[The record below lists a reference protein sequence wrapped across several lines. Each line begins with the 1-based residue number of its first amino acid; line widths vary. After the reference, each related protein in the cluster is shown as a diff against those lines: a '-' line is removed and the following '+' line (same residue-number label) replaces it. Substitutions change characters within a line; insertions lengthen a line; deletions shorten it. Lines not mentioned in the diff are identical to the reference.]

1 MHFFH
6 LKSTK
11 YSLSIRHAFHR
22 AIRRA
27 FLRALRRIFTE
38 IVDNAVRCVACFRG
52 LGCFTG
58 FVFKGC
64 VVRLYTHIYTY
75 IHIYIQKCIHTYK
88 QTYIHTYTHTH
99 TYIHTYRYACMHA
112 YTHARGHHACDTYLA
127 QKCVT
132 CMVATWPP
140 CMWDIFGPKMCHPE
154 VHVLL
159 VRMCGYLY
167 VCIIACMYVCR
178 YVNVC
183 MHTCL
188 HTCMHVY
195 IRTYIHTC
203 MDAMSIV

>member
-1 MHFFH
+1 MRGFFYGGRGFFAVSISAGLATFARCIFFTLNSLSDAFFH

-88 QTYIHTYTHTH
+88 QTYIHTYTHT
-99 TYIHTYRYACMHA
+99 YIHTYIQICMHA
-112 YTHARGHHACDTYLA
+112 CIH
-127 QKCVT
+127 T
-132 CMVATWPP
+132 CTWPP
-140 CMWDIFGPKMCHPE
+140 CM
-154 VHVLL
+154 
-159 VRMCGYLY
+159 
-167 VCIIACMYVCR
+167 
-178 YVNVC
+178 
-183 MHTCL
+183 
-188 HTCMHVY
+188 
-195 IRTYIHTC
+195 
-203 MDAMSIV
+203 

>member
-1 MHFFH
+1 MDFLRRAWIFCGEYFCGISYICTMHFFHFEFSLRCIFFH

-88 QTYIHTYTHTH
+88 QTYIHTYTHT
-99 TYIHTYRYACMHA
+99 YIHTYIQICMHA
-112 YTHARGHHACDTYLA
+112 CIH
-127 QKCVT
+127 T
-132 CMVATWPP
+132 CTWPP
-140 CMWDIFGPKMCHPE
+140 CM
-154 VHVLL
+154 
-159 VRMCGYLY
+159 
-167 VCIIACMYVCR
+167 
-178 YVNVC
+178 
-183 MHTCL
+183 
-188 HTCMHVY
+188 
-195 IRTYIHTC
+195 
-203 MDAMSIV
+203 